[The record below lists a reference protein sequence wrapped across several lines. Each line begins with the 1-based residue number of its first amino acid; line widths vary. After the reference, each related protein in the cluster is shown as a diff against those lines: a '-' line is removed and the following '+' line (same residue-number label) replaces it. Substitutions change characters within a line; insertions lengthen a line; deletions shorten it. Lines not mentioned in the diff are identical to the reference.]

1 PFLYELGLKKA
12 LLDLFKQVN
21 LKATFFFYYEIQD
34 NIILPNVEYEQ
45 AIYRIIQELLNNA
58 LKHSKASKVTIR
70 LYEQNGYLNLTYD
83 DDGIGM
89 G

>member
-1 PFLYELGLKKA
+1 MKKA

-83 DDGIGM
+83 DDG
-89 G
+89 

>member
-1 PFLYELGLKKA
+1 ELGLKKA

-83 DDGIGM
+83 D
-89 G
+89 